1 MFGRRHGASHDAAAH
16 GRRAGGLILDAKEQV
31 RKKRIQDLEAVERDL
46 LAKQR
51 VIEQRKLSLKT
62 YGVPAGDSAWL
73 EAERALATNKRELAS
88 VRNELYQ
95 ARRLT

>member
-1 MFGRRHGASHDAAAH
+1 MFGCRHGAAHDTAAY
-16 GRRAGGLILDAKEQV
+16 GRRAGGLKLDAKEQV

-46 LAKQR
+46 LVKQR
-51 VIEQRKLSLKT
+51 VIEQRKLALKT
-62 YGVPAGDSAWL
+62 YRVPPGDRAWL

-88 VRNELYQ
+88 VRNELNQ